1 MYKLLVLMDVIYF
14 AHVLSTRNNTH
25 VTIVSSSGRKICGF
39 SSGVSGFKGAQR
51 SSGFAGQR
59 VGFFAGKIAFSRGVR
74 LVVVFFKG
82 FGRGRFTVS
91 KGLLAAGLRVVLF
104 KSLDNPPFNGCRPKK
119 IRRLL
124 FIKVLF
130 G

>member
-1 MYKLLVLMDVIYF
+1 MDVIYF

-25 VTIVSSSGRKICGF
+25 VTIVSSTGRKVCGF
-39 SSGVSGFKGAQR
+39 SAGVAGFKGAQR

-59 VGFFAGKIAFSRGVR
+59 VGFLVGKLALSRGVS
-74 LVVVFFKG
+74 LVGVFFKG
-82 FGRGRFTVS
+82 FGRGRFSVS
-91 KGLLAAGLRVVLF
+91 KGFLAAGLKVALF

-124 FIKVLF
+124 F
-130 G
+130 